1 MQDLPSWVLRLIKA
15 TDLYECERELSG
27 LQLIKDVRVKANS
40 GKGVEVPQPLR
51 HIWTIVNWLGP
62 ISDQP
67 LDVHGVF

>member
-40 GKGVEVPQPLR
+40 GKVVEVPQP
-51 HIWTIVNWLGP
+51 
-62 ISDQP
+62 
-67 LDVHGVF
+67 